1 MNPGNFSSFMSWP
14 ETSGSTPSVNCCRI
28 RSRVVWLHVTNR
40 GIIMLQNA
48 RTRSSRD
55 KVRLHRERLRA
66 QGLRPVQIW
75 VPDVRA
81 RSFVAAA
88 RKQSKAVAASEHAR
102 ADQHFI
108 DAVSEA
114 PIA

>member
-1 MNPGNFSSFMSWP
+1 
-14 ETSGSTPSVNCCRI
+14 
-28 RSRVVWLHVTNR
+28 
-40 GIIMLQNA
+40 MLQHP
-48 RTRSSRD
+48 RSSRD

-81 RSFVAAA
+81 RSFIAAA
-88 RKQSKAVAASEHAR
+88 HKQSKAVATSRQEKV
-102 ADQHFI
+102 DQRFI

-114 PIA
+114 FAE